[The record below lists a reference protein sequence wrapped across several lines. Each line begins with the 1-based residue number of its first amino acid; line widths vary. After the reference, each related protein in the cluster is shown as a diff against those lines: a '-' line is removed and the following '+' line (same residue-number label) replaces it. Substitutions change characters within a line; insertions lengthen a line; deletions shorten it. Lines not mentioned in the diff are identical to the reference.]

1 MRQFKD
7 TQHVLQLSDLSDVT
21 CEYRDKDID
30 TVVIERASGFWKE
43 RKLTI
48 NYPIYPRD
56 NYKWSSAKLREW
68 RATRDPCFI
77 IDLSLS
83 DSLDPRLPANI
94 RRDYT
99 LEFEVRVERT
109 LRDLRECLEKAIRLC
124 LFWGKIT
131 SGNAFPEMRLF
142 GWSGKFY
149 FPEIEIR

>member
-1 MRQFKD
+1 M
-7 TQHVLQLSDLSDVT
+7 
-21 CEYRDKDID
+21 
-30 TVVIERASGFWKE
+30 IERASGFWKE

-94 RRDYT
+94 LRDYT

-109 LRDLRECLEKAIRLC
+109 LRDLRECLEKAIRDRDC
-124 LFWGKIT
+124 CKE
-131 SGNAFPEMRLF
+131 AFDAIIEDF
-142 GWSGKFY
+142 D
-149 FPEIEIR
+149 EIRVTYELSSSHFK